1 MISGAKWQPSSVS
14 ASATSGLG
22 LRDFGFAR
30 RVALCKE
37 IRSTRTSHIH
47 TMHCIHCVHCQLHTT
62 NSIPQTLHHTL
73 HHTLYKTTYHTTD
86 PSPPV

>member
-47 TMHCIHCVHCQLHTT
+47 TMHCIHCV
-62 NSIPQTLHHTL
+62 PQTPYHKLYTTLYTTHSTPHTL
-73 HHTLYKTTYHTTD
+73 QNHIPHN
-86 PSPPV
+86 